1 MTAIDK
7 PTVGKRTAVAEATP
21 TEVKP
26 QDLPAWIGVGNGMV
40 STWIVGYRAN
50 SDELVK
56 QLHDSVFDVIIVQ
69 SVPVGF
75 NCFVH
80 SALVVA
86 AECSKMWDRA
96 SADPTDGQSPQKDTA
111 NPATLLGVGEKC
123 S

>member
-26 QDLPAWIGVGNGMV
+26 QDLPGWIGVGNGMV

-56 QLHDSVFDVIIVQ
+56 QLRDAKLDVIIVQ